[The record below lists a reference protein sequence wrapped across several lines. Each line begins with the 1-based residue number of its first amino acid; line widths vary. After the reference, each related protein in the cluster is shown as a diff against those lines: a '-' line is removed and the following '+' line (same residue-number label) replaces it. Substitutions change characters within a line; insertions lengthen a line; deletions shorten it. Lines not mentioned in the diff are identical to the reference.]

1 MGKSKIQGMLNKID
15 KANCDPDYDMQEL
28 EEYYAEL
35 GAALYKKSL
44 QKDESEIRIKNPRK
58 DRKYFS

>member
-1 MGKSKIQGMLNKID
+1 MLNKID